1 MTKNLKTSVLKV
13 PSFIQLKH
21 GYYKAGVMSFDFNS
35 LYPNVMMT
43 INISPDTKVGKVVS
57 NEEDTDVTIRKTNG
71 KLLTIS
77 KEQFQKILDEK
88 CTLSANKVLYIKP
101 SIKQGIIPCFL
112 DKMYSQRV
120 ATKGLMK
127 INKKKAKALEEEI
140 TKLEKELE
148 NYK

>member
-1 MTKNLKTSVLKV
+1 ML
-13 PSFIQLKH
+13 SFIQPKH

-77 KEQFQKILDEK
+77 KEQFEKILDEK

-101 SIKQGIIPCFL
+101 SIKQGIIPVFL
-112 DKMYSQRV
+112 DKMYSQRIS
-120 ATKGLMK
+120 TKNEMK
-127 INKKKAKALEEEI
+127 INIKKAKVLEEEI
-140 TKLEKELE
+140 AKLEKELE